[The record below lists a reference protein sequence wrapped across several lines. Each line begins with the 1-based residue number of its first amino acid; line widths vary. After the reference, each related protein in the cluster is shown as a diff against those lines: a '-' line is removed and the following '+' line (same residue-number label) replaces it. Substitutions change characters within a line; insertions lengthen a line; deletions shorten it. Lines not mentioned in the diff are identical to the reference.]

1 MFEETAPS
9 RSCGLALT
17 EKTFASQVVG
27 RWASVPPCPHVQS
40 FLLVWL
46 PSDGEA
52 SRNRPHRPLMAT
64 GARMAVSAAP
74 PSALSLAE

>member
-9 RSCGLALT
+9 RSWGLALT

-46 PSDGEA
+46 LSNGEA
-52 SRNRPHRPLMAT
+52 S
-64 GARMAVSAAP
+64 
-74 PSALSLAE
+74 